1 MKSLDLLRPLA
12 AAAVLSMAPLHAAL
26 AADPDAAT
34 AQARAAADA
43 AHEVLVDRYRTLWAS
58 LGKQQKGAFAQRE
71 RAWLNEGR
79 AEEERACAVRQSAQG
94 AHSAALAAQL
104 CRLKVTEQ
112 KLASLPTARA
122 TVASVN

>member
-1 MKSLDLLRPLA
+1 MTSLNLLRPLA
-12 AAAVLSMAPLHAAL
+12 LAAALSAVPLQAVF

-58 LGKQQKGAFAQRE
+58 LGKQQKAAFAQRE

-79 AEEERACAVRQSAQG
+79 AEEERACAARPS
-94 AHSAALAAQL
+94 AHSAALAEQL

-112 KLASLPTARA
+112 KLASLPATRA